1 MQNQES
7 IYQWIP
13 KTVEKPVKEKLFHSH
28 HNPNIAPTGSTLWY
42 FFDFIYHNIA
52 HTVLQDSQELL

>member
-42 FFDFIYHNIA
+42 FLILFIII
-52 HTVLQDSQELL
+52 